1 MKKLL
6 RVGTRGSKLAL
17 AQTGWVIEQLK
28 RRFPELEVET
38 VVIKTKGD
46 KILDVPL
53 ARIGGKG
60 LFVKEIEEALL
71 REEIDLAVHSLK
83 DVPSELPEGLEIA
96 VIPPREDPRDVFIAR
111 EFRRLEDLPP
121 GARVGTSSL
130 RRQAQLKRLRP
141 DLEILP
147 LRGNVDTRLRKLSEG
162 QYEAI
167 LLAEAGLRRL
177 GLTVERTLL
186 PPEVMLPA
194 VGQGI
199 LGLEIRSEDELTR
212 ETIAFLHHE
221 ETALCARAER
231 AFLRRLEGGC
241 QVPLAAHAALREGEL
256 FLEGFL
262 ADPEGKRFYRER
274 VRGRP
279 EEAEALGINL
289 AETLLEMGGRD
300 ILEELLS

>member
-279 EEAEALGINL
+279 EEAESLGIKL